1 MSMNLILTSWFSTYF
16 KWTLVITDNNL
27 NNIHMKPIS
36 LFALVL
42 VVFFSS
48 CSSVRVYSDYDKN
61 VDFTPYKTYAYYKPG
76 IDKVEISDLDKKRIL
91 RAIDQ
96 QMTAKGFTK
105 SETPD
110 LLINIFTKSRE
121 EVNVNQFNAGWGY
134 GWGWGWNPWMMGM
147 GNQTTVSTSTEGT
160 LFIDLID
167 AKKKEM
173 IWQGEG
179 IGTLTKNTDKKDEVV
194 AEFVGK
200 ILAQYPPVKK

>member
-1 MSMNLILTSWFSTYF
+1 
-16 KWTLVITDNNL
+16 
-27 NNIHMKPIS
+27 MKPIS

-61 VDFTPYKTYAYYKPG
+61 VDFSPYKTYAYYKAG

-96 QMTAKGFTK
+96 QMAAKGFTK

-121 EVNVNQFNAGWGY
+121 QVSVNQFNAGWGY
-134 GWGWGWNPWMMGM
+134 GWGWGWNPWMMG

-179 IGTLTKNTDKKDEVV
+179 VGTLTKNADKKDEVV